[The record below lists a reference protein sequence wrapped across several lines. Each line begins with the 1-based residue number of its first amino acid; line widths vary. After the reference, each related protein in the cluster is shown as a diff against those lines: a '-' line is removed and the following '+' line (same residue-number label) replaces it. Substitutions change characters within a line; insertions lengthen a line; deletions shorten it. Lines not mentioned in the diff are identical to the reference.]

1 MIEHYALCYVMTLE
15 MSQALDTGWCP
26 RYVTCGGK
34 VGWADPVVTASAL
47 MVVWSCSVT
56 QCHAVSR
63 GGVMRS

>member
-1 MIEHYALCYVMTLE
+1 MHYVMTLE
-15 MSQALDTGWCP
+15 MSQALDTGGCP

-47 MVVWSCSVT
+47 MVVQCHAVSRSVT
-56 QCHAVSR
+56 RCHAVSR